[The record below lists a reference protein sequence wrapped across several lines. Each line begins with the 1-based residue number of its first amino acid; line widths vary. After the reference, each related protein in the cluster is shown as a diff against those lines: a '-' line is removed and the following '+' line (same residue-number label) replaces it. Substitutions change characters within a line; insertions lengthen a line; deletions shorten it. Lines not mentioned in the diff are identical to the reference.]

1 MGAIRGNSFYKIVS
15 STSWQEAE
23 SIANSLGGNL
33 AAINDENENIFILN
47 QFSSATL
54 DSSRG
59 GLWIGLSADL
69 DGNFSW
75 SNGDTYNYSNFA
87 TGQGLITDYRPYI
100 GNQSAVDGQYVH
112 MLGNYSNQVGF
123 TGESPGEWNDV
134 PNDPTNDISWGA
146 QYEINKGIAEIPLSY
161 FSVSDLE
168 VNEGDSGSI
177 TISRTGGLESSQVLT
192 LTSTDGSASSE
203 DYSSISQTVSFSAG
217 ESSKSITLST
227 SEDNLDE
234 NNETILITLSASSTD
249 AVPAQISDGSATITI
264 VDDDSSSSSSES
276 SSSSSESSSSGSE

>member
-1 MGAIRGNSFYKIVS
+1 MSLKFSMGAIRGNSFYKIVS

-23 SIANSLGGNL
+23 SIAKSLGGNL

-75 SNGDTYNYSNFA
+75 SNEVTYNYSNFA

-112 MLGNYSNQVGF
+112 ILGNYSNQVGF

-134 PNDPTNDISWGA
+134 PNDPTNDITWGSK
-146 QYEINKGIAEIPLSY
+146 YEINKGIAMIPLSY
-161 FSVSDLE
+161 FSVSDIE

-177 TISRTGGLESSQVLT
+177 TISRLRGTSATKENPSLT
-192 LTSTDGSASSE
+192 LHHLMIYAKTHVNHHD
-203 DYSSISQTVSFSAG
+203 
-217 ESSKSITLST
+217 
-227 SEDNLDE
+227 
-234 NNETILITLSASSTD
+234 
-249 AVPAQISDGSATITI
+249 
-264 VDDDSSSSSSES
+264 
-276 SSSSSESSSSGSE
+276 